1 MNLDVRLPILL
12 RQLRLPTVAAN
23 YARYAQEA
31 SQSGQ
36 GYEEYL
42 LALLNEETSQRD
54 INRRKRLIREARFPV
69 LRTLDELDFSVIP
82 SLNKTK
88 VLQLADGEYIQ
99 QCENIALIGGIGTGK
114 THVATS
120 LGLCACEQ
128 GHKVRFYTAAGL
140 INELLEAQESHTIS
154 KLEARLMKYKL
165 IILDEVG
172 FIPFSQKG
180 AQMLF
185 SFISQRYQ
193 RGSLIVTSNLGFAEW
208 TEVFGDPRLTSAL
221 LDRLTHR
228 CHILEFKG
236 KSHRFRQSLQR
247 QAESSDSPVVGG
259 PTSESLAEDNGED
272 SNEEEEISN
281 SSVE

>member
-1 MNLDVRLPILL
+1 M
-12 RQLRLPTVAAN
+12 
-23 YARYAQEA
+23 
-31 SQSGQ
+31 
-36 GYEEYL
+36 
-42 LALLNEETSQRD
+42 
-54 INRRKRLIREARFPV
+54 
-69 LRTLDELDFSVIP
+69 
-82 SLNKTK
+82 
-88 VLQLADGEYIQ
+88 
-99 QCENIALIGGIGTGK
+99 
-114 THVATS
+114 
-120 LGLCACEQ
+120 
-128 GHKVRFYTAAGL
+128 
-140 INELLEAQESHTIS
+140 
-154 KLEARLMKYKL
+154 EARLMKYKL

-180 AQMLF
+180 AHLCFGYRVARRMLF

-247 QAESSDSPVVGG
+247 QAGS
-259 PTSESLAEDNGED
+259 SESLAEDKGEETEDNGED
-272 SNEEEEISN
+272 NNGEVSN

>member
-1 MNLDVRLPILL
+1 
-12 RQLRLPTVAAN
+12 
-23 YARYAQEA
+23 
-31 SQSGQ
+31 
-36 GYEEYL
+36 
-42 LALLNEETSQRD
+42 
-54 INRRKRLIREARFPV
+54 
-69 LRTLDELDFSVIP
+69 
-82 SLNKTK
+82 
-88 VLQLADGEYIQ
+88 
-99 QCENIALIGGIGTGK
+99 
-114 THVATS
+114 
-120 LGLCACEQ
+120 
-128 GHKVRFYTAAGL
+128 
-140 INELLEAQESHTIS
+140 
-154 KLEARLMKYKL
+154 MKYKL

-259 PTSESLAEDNGED
+259 STSESLAEDNGED
-272 SNEEEEISN
+272 NNEEEEVSN